1 MSKNTM
7 KQRRPLIGITCSR
20 TTGGA
25 WGIYS
30 LGHFIEYTYAEY
42 SQAILDAEGAPL
54 IVPLS
59 QDKTSLESILSS
71 LQGLILSG
79 GPDLHPRTYGE
90 EPMARLDDVD
100 DALDRFELQVARLA
114 LEKDLPLLAICRGIQ
129 VLNVS
134 LGGTLYQDIASQVP
148 ESICHTPKVDKA
160 VNTHAVQIEPKTRL
174 SSIFEKKRIWVNGK
188 HHQAV
193 KEPAPGLT
201 VCARAKDGVIEAVED
216 GERKFALGVQW
227 HPEGTWRHDPY
238 SRKLFRA
245 LVQAAR
251 TSG

>member
-1 MSKNTM
+1 
-7 KQRRPLIGITCSR
+7 
-20 TTGGA
+20 
-25 WGIYS
+25 
-30 LGHFIEYTYAEY
+30 
-42 SQAILDAEGAPL
+42 
-54 IVPLS
+54 
-59 QDKTSLESILSS
+59 
-71 LQGLILSG
+71 
-79 GPDLHPRTYGE
+79 
-90 EPMARLDDVD
+90 MARLDDVD